1 MRLSHWAIAILIG
14 SVLSCGGTAD
24 FTGPTAIDTPGAVS
38 FADLG
43 WTDDVVVK
51 GDSPSATVDVI
62 LPEDVEQGNP
72 LWYGVRL
79 DFEISGTP
87 GLPEDAAYLVG
98 SWNKRAMYFMP
109 LEKMA
114 GFDDGFRWTT
124 HEPLYGWH
132 MGYETTDYFSAAS
145 TSFAI
150 LDAVRGGMNTIAI
163 HLDMSLASNPD
174 FQVRVRKESQ
184 VVAVQWRETQIEWK
198 GRAEIDGELV
208 VVDFQGRNT
217 GQAATDFRIT
227 AVIYRDDTSVSFH
240 THDVGALEQGG
251 ELNYSDII
259 SITPGSPVFAVDLD
273 LEWNG
278 GRDYLRLWPAAP
290 DPSWYERVPRP
301 FRSTVGALVAMVAV
315 WIGLPALV
323 RRLRGRRDDAES
335 DVPTLTLSSPR
346 FLGRLL
352 KRLRISRWTV
362 GVGLA
367 GIGAAVAALVW
378 IAPWSGVNGDDWRP
392 QPTTLPLGV
401 SEDKETLKQ
410 AATVFLDMS
419 GLAAMEGAPT
429 VANVNH
435 VKLISRNGK
444 RIGVYAAA
452 ALQPEVWVEGTL
464 MLIRCREQLIWE
476 GEAFWLDK
484 VQVWVMDGDEIPYSV
499 VLSDFHG
506 ELGEPD
512 AHIVSSCPYVN

>member
-1 MRLSHWAIAILIG
+1 
-14 SVLSCGGTAD
+14 
-24 FTGPTAIDTPGAVS
+24 
-38 FADLG
+38 
-43 WTDDVVVK
+43 
-51 GDSPSATVDVI
+51 
-62 LPEDVEQGNP
+62 
-72 LWYGVRL
+72 
-79 DFEISGTP
+79 
-87 GLPEDAAYLVG
+87 
-98 SWNKRAMYFMP
+98 MYFMP

-278 GRDYLRLWPAAP
+278 GRDYPG
-290 DPSWYERVPRP
+290 SGRP
-301 FRSTVGALVAMVAV
+301 HL
-315 WIGLPALV
+315 I
-323 RRLRGRRDDAES
+323 
-335 DVPTLTLSSPR
+335 
-346 FLGRLL
+346 
-352 KRLRISRWTV
+352 
-362 GVGLA
+362 
-367 GIGAAVAALVW
+367 
-378 IAPWSGVNGDDWRP
+378 
-392 QPTTLPLGV
+392 PLG
-401 SEDKETLKQ
+401 
-410 AATVFLDMS
+410 MS
-419 GLAAMEGAPT
+419 ACQGHSDPL
-429 VANVNH
+429 
-435 VKLISRNGK
+435 S
-444 RIGVYAAA
+444 
-452 ALQPEVWVEGTL
+452 ALWWL
-464 MLIRCREQLIWE
+464 WWRC
-476 GEAFWLDK
+476 G
-484 VQVWVMDGDEIPYSV
+484 
-499 VLSDFHG
+499 
-506 ELGEPD
+506 
-512 AHIVSSCPYVN
+512 